1 LEHGSKG
8 EIDMGE
14 QTYDLRVER
23 VLDASPDDVFDAYTN
38 PALWSALGS
47 VSECDLR
54 VGGLWSIVGG
64 PANSKPF
71 RETNRFTHIE
81 RPRHIAFSS
90 TLVLPD
96 DSVLE
101 RDVEATF
108 DSTDGRRTKMAI
120 VQRGFPSE
128 QARDALEQAFPS
140 IFAALEKMA
149 AASPRSR

>member
-1 LEHGSKG
+1 
-8 EIDMGE
+8 MGE
-14 QTYDLRVER
+14 PTYDLRAER
-23 VLDASPDDVFDAYTN
+23 VLDGFPEDVFDAYTN

-71 RETNRFTHIE
+71 REMNRFTNID
-81 RPRHIAFSS
+81 RPRHIAFKS

-101 RDVEATF
+101 RDVEAAF
-108 DSTDGRRTKMAI
+108 ESADGRRTRMTI
-120 VQRGFPSE
+120 VQRGFPSQE
-128 QARDALEQAFPS
+128 ARDALEPAFPS
-140 IFAALEKMA
+140 IFDALEKMA
-149 AASPRSR
+149 AARSVRVEDQS